1 MSSHPNDPW
10 KKHSRHW
17 SSVGQPLRPGAEDIA
32 FTCGAISEWFHS
44 NNGTAPTLLV
54 MGVTPE
60 LCSLPT
66 NSGSRFIAV
75 DQSAEMIGNLWH
87 PRPGAQDQ
95 AVCADW
101 RQMSLAPSTVD
112 IALGDGSLSTLQYPS
127 EYITV
132 FGELRRVLRPGS
144 RCVIRCF
151 MQTDTPE
158 TTDEVFADLS
168 QTRIGSF
175 HVLKWRLMMALQ
187 PDAEQGVAV
196 QGVWN
201 LLNQASPDLNL
212 LAERF
217 SWPIEQVRT
226 VVAYRGVKTRYTFP
240 TRTQYCEFFTA
251 AGFSVVQVATQN
263 YELGERCPTFVLE
276 RVGCEREGR

>member
-75 DQSAEMIGNLWH
+75 DKSAEMIGNLWH

-101 RQMSLAPSTVD
+101 RQMSLAPATVD
-112 IALGDGSLSTLQYPS
+112 IALGDGSLSTLEYPS

-175 HVLKWRLMMALQ
+175 HVLKWRLIRPSSPGRAL
-187 PDAEQGVAV
+187 
-196 QGVWN
+196 
-201 LLNQASPDLNL
+201 L
-212 LAERF
+212 LAYRAG
-217 SWPIEQVRT
+217 SHRCRLPGRQNPVHLSYAHPILRVFHRCWIL
-226 VVAYRGVKTRYTFP
+226 RGSSCNPK
-240 TRTQYCEFFTA
+240 
-251 AGFSVVQVATQN
+251 
-263 YELGERCPTFVLE
+263 L
-276 RVGCEREGR
+276 

>member
-1 MSSHPNDPW
+1 
-10 KKHSRHW
+10 
-17 SSVGQPLRPGAEDIA
+17 
-32 FTCGAISEWFHS
+32 
-44 NNGTAPTLLV
+44 

-60 LCSLPT
+60 LCSLPL

-75 DQSAEMIGNLWH
+75 DKSAEMIGNLWH

-101 RQMSLAPSTVD
+101 RQMSLAPSSVD
-112 IALGDGSLSTLQYPS
+112 IALGDGSLSTLRYPS
-127 EYITV
+127 EYTTV

-151 MQTDTPE
+151 MQADNPE
-158 TTDEVFADLS
+158 TTDEVFLDLS
-168 QTRIGSF
+168 RGRIGNF

-196 QGVWN
+196 KGVWN
-201 LLNQASPDLNL
+201 IMNQTSPDLNL

-217 SWPIEQVRT
+217 GWPVEQVRT
-226 VVAYRGVKTRYTFP
+226 IVAYRGVNTRYTFP
-240 TRTQYCEFFTA
+240 TRAQYCEFFAA
-251 AGFSVVQVATQN
+251 AGFCVLQVATQS

-276 RVGCEREGR
+276 RLGGEAGRR